1 MRAKRWVVVC
11 GMTAVAVTGSAM
23 KLVAQEVPALVAKQL
38 PDLVTMYQELHQS
51 PELSH
56 YEAKTSSWLA
66 EEFRAAGY
74 TVTDHIGK
82 YTDGTS
88 AYGVVGILKNGAG
101 PTLLIRTDMDALPV
115 EEKTGLPYASKV
127 KMKNAAGQEVSVM
140 HACGHDLHMTNMVGV
155 ARVMAA
161 EKARWHGTLMLVG
174 QPAEELG
181 EGARAMLSDNF
192 YERFGRP
199 DFAIALHD
207 NAGLAVGKVGITSGP
222 AMAGSMTVTVTM
234 RGVGG
239 HGAMPASTKD
249 PVVMASQFVLAL
261 QTIVSRQTLPTHP
274 AVVTVGMINGG
285 TQPNIIPDEVKLGL
299 SVRFMDE
306 AVRKSILEDIQRT
319 ADGIAM
325 VAGVPAERKP
335 LVDVLLPHLGSVTYN
350 DPALTAR
357 VRGTLVTALGAENVV
372 DLEPVMVSE
381 DFGKFGLDDRKIPT
395 VLFWLGAVDPAKI
408 ASGVPLPSLHS
419 SVYAPMAEPA
429 LRTGVTAMSDTA
441 IALLQ

>member
-1 MRAKRWVVVC
+1 
-11 GMTAVAVTGSAM
+11 MTAAVTAGLTSRAI
-23 KLVAQEVPALVAKQL
+23 AQEVPALVAKQL
-38 PDLVTMYQELHQS
+38 PELVTTYQGLHQR
-51 PELSH
+51 PELSR
-56 YEAKTSSWLA
+56 YEAKTSAWLA
-66 EEFRAAGY
+66 GELRAAGY

-82 YTDGTS
+82 YTDGAQ
-88 AYGVVGILKNGAG
+88 AYGVVALLKNGAG

-115 EEKTGLPYASKV
+115 EEKTGLPYASTV

-140 HACGHDLHMTNMVGV
+140 HACGHDLHMTTMLGV
-155 ARVMAA
+155 ARVMVA
-161 EKARWHGTLMLVG
+161 EKAKWHGTLMLVG

-181 EGARAMLSDNF
+181 EGARAMLSDGF

-199 DFAIALHD
+199 DYAIALHD

-222 AMAGSMTVTVTM
+222 AMAGSMTLFVTI

-249 PVVMASQFVLAL
+249 PIVMAAQFVLAI
-261 QTIVSRQTLPTHP
+261 QTVVSRQTLPTNP
-274 AVVTVGMINGG
+274 AVVTVGMIDGG

-299 SVRFMDE
+299 SVRFLDE
-306 AVRKSILEDIQRT
+306 SVRKSILEDIQRT
-319 ADGIAM
+319 ADGIAL
-325 VAGVPAERKP
+325 VAGVPADRRP
-335 LVDVLLPHLGSVTYN
+335 LIEVVSSHLTPVTYN
-350 DPALTAR
+350 NPALTTR
-357 VRGTLVTALGAENVV
+357 VRGALATAVGSENVV
-372 DLEPVMVSE
+372 NLEPVMVSE
-381 DFGKFGLDDRKIPT
+381 DFGRFGLEDHTIPT

-419 SVYAPMAEPA
+419 SVFAPMAEPA

>member
-1 MRAKRWVVVC
+1 
-11 GMTAVAVTGSAM
+11 M
-23 KLVAQEVPALVAKQL
+23 KIAWLACCLVAAQGAAWAQDVPSLVAKQM
-38 PDLVTMYQELHQS
+38 PELVTMYQGLHRS

-56 YEAKTSSWLA
+56 YEEKTSAWLA
-66 EEFRAAGY
+66 GEMRKAGY
-74 TVTDHIGK
+74 TVTEHIGK
-82 YTDGTS
+82 YADGTQ
-88 AYGVVGILKNGAG
+88 AYGIVGILKNGPG

-115 EEKTGLPYASKV
+115 EEKTGLSYASTV

-155 ARVMAA
+155 ARVMAV
-161 EKARWHGTLMLVG
+161 EKAKWHGTLMLVG

-181 EGARAMLSDNF
+181 EGARAMLSDGL

-207 NAGLAVGKVGITSGP
+207 NAGLAAGKVGITPGP
-222 AMAGSMTVTVTM
+222 AMAGSNTLYVTI

-249 PVVMASQFVLAL
+249 PIVMASQFVLAI
-261 QTIVSRQTLPTHP
+261 QTIVSRQTLPTNP

-299 SVRFMDE
+299 SVRFLDE
-306 AVRKSILEDIQRT
+306 TVRRSILEDIQRT
-319 ADGIAM
+319 ADGVAL
-325 VAGVPAERKP
+325 VAGVPADRKP
-335 LVDVLLPHLGSVTYN
+335 LVEVVSTHLTPVMYN
-350 DPALTAR
+350 NPALAAR
-357 VRGTLVTALGAENVV
+357 VRSALVAAVGDENVV
-372 DLEPVMVSE
+372 NLEPVMVSE
-381 DFGKFGLDDRKIPT
+381 DFGRFGLEGHQIPT
-395 VLFWLGAVDPAKI
+395 VLLWLGAVDPAKI

-419 SVYAPMAEPA
+419 SVFAPMAEPA

>member
-11 GMTAVAVTGSAM
+11 GMIASTVTGLAM

-38 PDLVTMYQELHQS
+38 PALVTMYQELHQS

-56 YEAKTSSWLA
+56 YETRTSSWLA

-82 YTDGTS
+82 YTDGTP

-127 KMKNAAGQEVSVM
+127 KMKNASGQEVSVM
-140 HACGHDLHMTNMVGV
+140 HSCGHDLHMTNMVGV

-174 QPAEELG
+174 QPAEEVG

-207 NAGLAVGKVGITSGP
+207 NAGLAAGKVGITSGP

-249 PVVMASQFVLAL
+249 PVVMASQFVLAI

-306 AVRKSILEDIQRT
+306 AVRKSILEDIQRI

-335 LVDVLLPHLGSVTYN
+335 LVDVLLPRLGSVTYN

-381 DFGKFGLDDRKIPT
+381 DFGKFGLDERKIPT

-429 LRTGVTAMSDTA
+429 LRTGVTAMSDIA

>member
-1 MRAKRWVVVC
+1 MKNGLLLASC
-11 GMTAVAVTGSAM
+11 LMAM
-23 KLVAQEVPALVAKQL
+23 PGIALAQDVPSLVAKQL
-38 PDLVTMYQELHQS
+38 PELVTTYQGLHQK

-56 YEAKTSSWLA
+56 FEAKTSAWLA
-66 EEFRAAGY
+66 DELRAAGY

-82 YTDGTS
+82 YTDGS
-88 AYGVVGILKNGAG
+88 PAYGVVGILKNGAG

-115 EEKTGLPYASKV
+115 EEKTGLPYASTV
-127 KMKNAAGQEVSVM
+127 RMKNAAGQEVSVM

-161 EKARWHGTLMLVG
+161 EKAKWHGTLMLVG
-174 QPAEELG
+174 QPAEEVG
-181 EGARAMLSDNF
+181 EGAQAMLSDNF

-199 DFAIALHD
+199 DYAIALHD
-207 NAGLAVGKVGITSGP
+207 NAGLAAGKVGVTSGP
-222 AMAGSMTVTVTM
+222 AMAGAMTVFVTI

-249 PVVMASQFVLAL
+249 PIVMAAQFVLAI
-261 QTIVSRQTLPTHP
+261 QTIVSRQTLPTNP
-274 AVVTVGMINGG
+274 AIVTVGMIDGG

-299 SVRFMDE
+299 SVRFLDE

-319 ADGIAM
+319 ADGIAL
-325 VAGVPAERKP
+325 VAGVPADRRP
-335 LVDVLLPHLGSVTYN
+335 LVEVVSSRMTPVTYN
-350 DPALTAR
+350 NPALTTR
-357 VRGTLVTALGAENVV
+357 VRGALVAAMGAENVV

-381 DFGKFGLDDRKIPT
+381 DFGRFGLDGHKIPT

-408 ASGVPLPSLHS
+408 ASGAPLPSLHS
-419 SVYAPMAEPA
+419 SVFAPIAEPA
-429 LRTGVTAMSDTA
+429 LRTGVTAMSDAA

>member
-1 MRAKRWVVVC
+1 
-11 GMTAVAVTGSAM
+11 MTTVT
-23 KLVAQEVPALVAKQL
+23 VAQTSQDIPALVDKQL
-38 PDLVTMYQELHQS
+38 PDLLTTYQNLHKQ

-56 YEAKTSSWLA
+56 YEAKTSAWLA
-66 EEFRAAGY
+66 GELKTAGY

-82 YTDGTS
+82 YTDGS
-88 AYGVVGILKNGAG
+88 PAYGVVGILKNGAG

-140 HACGHDLHMTNMVGV
+140 HACGHDLHMTTLVGV

-161 EKARWHGTLMLVG
+161 EKARWRGTLMLVG
-174 QPAEELG
+174 QPSEEMG
-181 EGARAMLSDNF
+181 EGAQAMLSDSF

-199 DFAIALHD
+199 DLAIALHD

-222 AMAGSMTVTVTM
+222 AMAGSMTLYVTI

-249 PVVMASQFVLAL
+249 PIVMASQFVLAL
-261 QTIVSRQTLPTHP
+261 QTVVSRQTLPTNP

-299 SVRFMDE
+299 SVRFLDE

-319 ADGIAM
+319 ANGVAL
-325 VAGVPAERKP
+325 VAGVPADRKP
-335 LVDVLLPHLGSVTYN
+335 LIDVVSAHLTPVTYN
-350 DPALTAR
+350 NPALTTR
-357 VRGTLVTALGAENVV
+357 VRSALVAALGEDNVV
-372 DLEPVMVSE
+372 NLQPVMVSE
-381 DFGKFGLDDRKIPT
+381 DFGRFGLEGHQIPT

-408 ASGVPLPSLHS
+408 ASGAPLPSLHS
-419 SVYAPMAEPA
+419 SIFAPVAEPA
-429 LRTGVTAMSDTA
+429 LRTGITAMSDTA
-441 IALLQ
+441 ISLLQ

>member
-1 MRAKRWVVVC
+1 MRAKRRVVVC
-11 GMTAVAVTGSAM
+11 GMIAAAATGSATR
-23 KLVAQEVPALVAKQL
+23 LVAQDVPSLVDKQL
-38 PDLVTMYQELHQS
+38 PELVTTYQHLHQT

-56 YEAKTSSWLA
+56 YEAKTSAWLA

-74 TVTDHIGK
+74 VVTEHIGK
-82 YTDGTS
+82 YMDGS
-88 AYGVVGILKNGAG
+88 PAYGVVGILKNGAG

-115 EEKTGLPYASKV
+115 EEKTGLAYASKV
-127 KMKNAAGQEVSVM
+127 MMKNAAGQEVSVM

-161 EKARWHGTLMLVG
+161 EKAKWHGTLMLVG
-174 QPAEELG
+174 QPAEEVG
-181 EGARAMLSDNF
+181 EGARAMLSENF

-199 DFAIALHD
+199 NFAIALHD
-207 NAGLAVGKVGITSGP
+207 NAGLSAGKVGITSGP
-222 AMAGSMTVTVTM
+222 AMAGSMTVMATM

-249 PVVMASQFVLAL
+249 PIVMASQFVLAL
-261 QTIVSRQTLPTHP
+261 QTIVSRQTLPTNP
-274 AVVTVGMINGG
+274 TVVTVGMINGG

-299 SVRFMDE
+299 SVRFMNE
-306 AVRKSILEDIQRT
+306 ATRKSILEDIQRI

-325 VAGVPAERKP
+325 VAGVPADRRPIVEVTVSR
-335 LVDVLLPHLGSVTYN
+335 LGSVTYN

-357 VRGTLVTALGAENVV
+357 VRGTLVGALGTENVV

-408 ASGVPLPSLHS
+408 ASGQPLPSLHS
-419 SVYAPMAEPA
+419 SAYAPMAEPA